1 MKELHIVG
9 LCIQQFLDKV
19 FVSVLPF
26 TLVHID
32 LKLKGSAVD
41 IFYMI
46 P

>member
-9 LCIQQFLDKV
+9 LCIQLFIDQV

-32 LKLKGSAVD
+32 LKYKGSAVD